1 MAGNG
6 GKLGQKLLR
15 IKEELEE
22 KKALQAQL
30 QGELNELMK
39 QLQEFGAGTVEE
51 AGEILQKQE
60 NEIKDLETTIQ
71 EGIDEIEDMMNDEE

>member
-6 GKLGQKLLR
+6 SKLGQKLLR

-39 QLQEFGAGTVEE
+39 QLQEFGAETVEE

>member
-60 NEIKDLETTIQ
+60 NKIKDLETTIQ

>member
-39 QLQEFGAGTVEE
+39 QLQEFGAETVEE